1 MKHVDF
7 IKAFLEN
14 EKDYTLTLRD
24 LEEKLL
30 LKFPDLEN
38 ISRVTLGRLLK
49 QLGYSY
55 KKING
60 YPEKRND
67 PDIKLVRFKLIQ
79 KLAYS
84 LFQNFNIIFIDETS
98 VHLGI

>member
-1 MKHVDF
+1 MEKDISRIILTRKDSQRKLKVKHVDF

-14 EKDYTLTLRD
+14 EKDYTFTLRD

-30 LKFPDLEN
+30 LKFSDLEN

-55 KKING
+55 KKIYG
-60 YPEKRND
+60 YPEKRM
-67 PDIKLVRFKLIQ
+67 ISFCIV
-79 KLAYS
+79 
-84 LFQNFNIIFIDETS
+84 NF
-98 VHLGI
+98 